1 MKAILVLLT
10 LLAPVSGAAEP
21 TTYIVVQHSA
31 VAGFRYY
38 DGFDAW
44 DDMRVGDPLRLAHEP
59 DNPHDPHAVRV
70 EWRGRT
76 IGYVPR
82 RENSHVARQLGHGVP
97 LKARVSRLERSR
109 NGRKRV
115 SYEIFVPLK

>member
-1 MKAILVLLT
+1 MKAILLLLT
-10 LLAPVSGAAEP
+10 LLGPALAGAEP
-21 TTYIVVQHSA
+21 AAYIVVQHSA
-31 VAGFRYY
+31 LAGFRHYESDAVW
-38 DGFDAW
+38 DG
-44 DDMRVGDPLRLAHEP
+44 MRVGDPLQLAHEH

-82 RENSHVARQLGHGVP
+82 QENSHLARQLGHGVP
-97 LKARVSRLERSR
+97 LKARVSRLEKSR

-115 SYEIFVPLK
+115 SYEIFVPLE